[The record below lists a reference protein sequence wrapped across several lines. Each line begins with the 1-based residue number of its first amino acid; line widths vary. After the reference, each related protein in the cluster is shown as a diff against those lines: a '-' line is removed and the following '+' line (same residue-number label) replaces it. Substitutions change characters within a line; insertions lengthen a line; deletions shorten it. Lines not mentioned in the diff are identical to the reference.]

1 MMSRGLVIKN
11 TGSLFLVQLED
22 GSIVETNLRGRFRLK
37 GIRSTNPVVVGD
49 VVGVEGESIVEIE
62 PRKNYI
68 IRKSSNL
75 SKESHILAS
84 NIDQVFLVVT
94 IKKPETPFEFIDRF
108 LLTANAY
115 HIPVV
120 IVLNKVD
127 ILDDDEMVLADAIKG
142 LYQQNLG
149 YKVIF
154 SSVLTGEGV
163 EEVRLML
170 KDKLSLFSGNSGV
183 GKSSLLNALD
193 PSLDLKVGDVSRQ
206 HQTGMHTTTYSE
218 VFSIADGKVIDSPGI
233 KGFGIIDMEA
243 SDISKFFPDIAHYAR
258 NCRFDD
264 CKHINE
270 PNCAVLEA
278 LEQQKIAVSRYNSYK
293 SILLDLDEKKYR

>member
-1 MMSRGLVIKN
+1 MSKGLVIKN

-22 GSIVETNLRGRFRLK
+22 GTIVETSLRGRFRLK

-49 VVGVEGESIVEIE
+49 MVEVDGESIVGIE

-75 SKESHILAS
+75 SKESHILAA

-127 ILDDDEMVLADAIKG
+127 ILDEDEMALAEAIKG
-142 LYQQNLG
+142 LYETNLG
-149 YKVIF
+149 YKVVF
-154 SSVLTGEGV
+154 SSTVTGEGV
-163 EEVRLML
+163 DEVRSML

-183 GKSSLLNALD
+183 GKSSLLNMLE
-193 PSLDLKVGDVSRQ
+193 PSLELKVGDVSRQ

-218 VFSIADGKVIDSPGI
+218 VFDIAEGKVIDSPGI

-243 SDISKFFPDIAHYAR
+243 AEISKFFPDIAKFALE
-258 NCRFDD
+258 CRFDD
-264 CKHINE
+264 CKHLNE
-270 PNCAVLEA
+270 PSCAVLKA
-278 LEQQKIAVSRYNSYK
+278 LEEQKIAASRYNSYK

>member
-1 MMSRGLVIKN
+1 MSKGLVIKN
-11 TGSLFLVQLED
+11 TGSLFLVELED
-22 GSIVETNLRGRFRLK
+22 GSRVETSLRGRFRLK

-49 VVGVEGESIVEIE
+49 IVTVEGETIVDIQ

-75 SKESHILAS
+75 SKESHILAA

-120 IVLNKVD
+120 IVLNKMD
-127 ILDDDEMVLADAIKG
+127 ILDEDELALANAIKG
-142 LYQQNLG
+142 LYETNLG
-149 YKVIF
+149 YKVVL
-154 SSVLTGEGV
+154 SSTVTGEGV
-163 EEVRLML
+163 EEVKAML
-170 KDKLSLFSGNSGV
+170 NGKLSLFSGNSGV
-183 GKSSLLNALD
+183 GKSSLLNMLE
-193 PSLDLKVGDVSRQ
+193 PSLALKVGDVSKQ

-218 VFSIADGKVIDSPGI
+218 VFDIAEGKVIDSPGI

-243 SDISKFFPDIAHYAR
+243 AEISKFFPDIAKYALE
-258 NCRFDD
+258 CRFDD

-270 PNCAVLEA
+270 PNCAVLKA
-278 LEQQKIAVSRYNSYK
+278 LKEQKIAVSRYNSYK

>member
-1 MMSRGLVIKN
+1 MSRGLVIKN

-183 GKSSLLNALD
+183 GKSSLLNVLD

-243 SDISKFFPDIAHYAR
+243 SDISRFFPDIAHYAR

>member
-1 MMSRGLVIKN
+1 MSKGLVIKN

-22 GSIVETNLRGRFRLK
+22 GTVVETSLRGRFRLK

-49 VVGVEGESIVEIE
+49 VVRVDGESIVEIE

-75 SKESHILAS
+75 SKESHILAA

-127 ILDDDEMVLADAIKG
+127 ILDEDEMELAKAIKG
-142 LYQQNLG
+142 LYETNLG
-149 YKVIF
+149 YKVVF
-154 SSVLTGEGV
+154 SSTINGEGV
-163 EEVRLML
+163 EEVKEML
-170 KDKLSLFSGNSGV
+170 KGKLSLFSGNSGV
-183 GKSSLLNALD
+183 GKSSLLNMLE
-193 PSLDLKVGDVSRQ
+193 PSLSLKVGDVSKQ

-218 VFSIADGKVIDSPGI
+218 VFDIAEGKVIDSPGI

-243 SDISKFFPDIAHYAR
+243 AEISKFFPDIAKYALE
-258 NCRFDD
+258 CRFDD

-270 PNCAVLEA
+270 PNCAVLKA
-278 LEQQKIAVSRYNSYK
+278 LEEQKIAFSRYNSYK

>member
-1 MMSRGLVIKN
+1 MSKGLVIKN
-11 TGSLFLVQLED
+11 TGSLFLVELED
-22 GSIVETNLRGRFRLK
+22 GSVVETSLRGRFRLK

-49 VVGVEGESIVEIE
+49 IVSVEGESIVNIE

-75 SKESHILAS
+75 SKESHILAA

-127 ILDDDEMVLADAIKG
+127 ILDEDEMALAKAIKA
-142 LYQQNLG
+142 LYENNLG
-149 YKVIF
+149 YKVVF
-154 SSVLTGEGV
+154 SSTVTGVGV
-163 EEVRLML
+163 HEVKSML
-170 KDKLSLFSGNSGV
+170 NGKLSLFSGNSGV
-183 GKSSLLNALD
+183 GKSSLLNMLE
-193 PSLDLKVGDVSRQ
+193 PSLELKVGDVSKQ

-218 VFSIADGKVIDSPGI
+218 VFDIAEGKVIDSPGI

-243 SDISKFFPDIAHYAR
+243 AEISKFFPDIAKYALE
-258 NCRFDD
+258 CRFDD

-270 PNCAVLEA
+270 PNCAVLKA
-278 LEQQKIAVSRYNSYK
+278 LEEQKIAASRYNSYK

>member
-1 MMSRGLVIKN
+1 MSKGLVIKN

-22 GSIVETNLRGRFRLK
+22 GTVVETSLRGRFRLK

-49 VVGVEGESIVEIE
+49 MVEVDGESIVGIE

-75 SKESHILAS
+75 SKESHILAA

-127 ILDDDEMVLADAIKG
+127 ILDEDEMALAEAIKG
-142 LYQQNLG
+142 LYEKNLG
-149 YKVIF
+149 YKVVF
-154 SSVLTGEGV
+154 SSTVTGEGV
-163 EEVRLML
+163 DEVRFML

-183 GKSSLLNALD
+183 GKSSLLNMLE
-193 PSLDLKVGDVSRQ
+193 PSLELKVGDVSRQ

-218 VFSIADGKVIDSPGI
+218 VFDIAEGKVIDSPGI

-243 SDISKFFPDIAHYAR
+243 AEISKFFPDIAKFALE
-258 NCRFDD
+258 CRFDD
-264 CKHINE
+264 CKHLNE
-270 PNCAVLEA
+270 PSCAVLKA
-278 LEQQKIAVSRYNSYK
+278 LEEQKIAASRYNSYK

>member
-1 MMSRGLVIKN
+1 MSKGLVIKN
-11 TGSLFLVQLED
+11 TGSLFLVELED
-22 GSIVETNLRGRFRLK
+22 GSVVETNLRGRFRLK

-49 VVGVEGESIVEIE
+49 IVQVDGESIVSIE

-75 SKESHILAS
+75 SKESHILAA

-127 ILDDDEMVLADAIKG
+127 ILDEDELALAEAIKG
-142 LYQQNLG
+142 LYEKNLG
-149 YKVIF
+149 YKVVF
-154 SSVLTGEGV
+154 SSTVNGDGV
-163 EEVRLML
+163 EEIKQML
-170 KDKLSLFSGNSGV
+170 EGKLSLFSGNSGV
-183 GKSSLLNALD
+183 GKSSLLNVLE
-193 PSLDLKVGDVSRQ
+193 PSLGLKVGDVSRQ

-218 VFSIADGKVIDSPGI
+218 VFDIAGGKVIDSPGI
-233 KGFGIIDMEA
+233 KGFGIIDMDAAE
-243 SDISKFFPDIAHYAR
+243 ISKFFPDIAKFALE
-258 NCRFDD
+258 CRFDD
-264 CKHINE
+264 CKHVNE
-270 PNCAVLEA
+270 PSCAVLKA
-278 LEQQKIAVSRYNSYK
+278 LEEQKIALSRYNSYK

>member
-1 MMSRGLVIKN
+1 MSRGLVIKN

-22 GSIVETNLRGRFRLK
+22 GSVVETNLRGRFRLK

-49 VVGVEGESIVEIE
+49 MVQVDGESIVAIE

-75 SKESHILAS
+75 SKESHILAA

-127 ILDDDEMVLADAIKG
+127 ILDEDEMALAGAIKA
-142 LYQQNLG
+142 LYEANLG
-149 YKVIF
+149 YKVVF
-154 SSVLTGEGV
+154 SSTVTGEGV
-163 EEVRLML
+163 EQVKAML
-170 KDKLSLFSGNSGV
+170 KGKLSLFSGNSGV
-183 GKSSLLNALD
+183 GKSSLLNVLQ
-193 PSLDLKVGDVSRQ
+193 PSLGLKVGDVSRQ

-218 VFSIADGKVIDSPGI
+218 VF
-233 KGFGIIDMEA
+233 
-243 SDISKFFPDIAHYAR
+243 DIA
-258 NCRFDD
+258 
-264 CKHINE
+264 
-270 PNCAVLEA
+270 
-278 LEQQKIAVSRYNSYK
+278 
-293 SILLDLDEKKYR
+293 

>member
-1 MMSRGLVIKN
+1 MSRGLVIKN
-11 TGSLFLVQLED
+11 TGSLFLVELED
-22 GSIVETNLRGRFRLK
+22 GSVVETSLRGRFRLK

-49 VVGVEGESIVEIE
+49 IVTVEGETIVDIE
-62 PRKNYI
+62 ARKNYI

-75 SKESHILAS
+75 SKESHILAA

-127 ILDDDEMVLADAIKG
+127 ILDEDEMALAKAIKA
-142 LYQQNLG
+142 LYENNLG
-149 YKVIF
+149 YKVVF
-154 SSVLTGEGV
+154 SSTVTGVGV
-163 EEVRLML
+163 QEVKSML
-170 KDKLSLFSGNSGV
+170 NGKLSLFSGNSGV
-183 GKSSLLNALD
+183 GKSSLLNMLE
-193 PSLDLKVGDVSRQ
+193 PSLELKVGDVSKQ

-218 VFSIADGKVIDSPGI
+218 VFDIAEGKVIDSPGI

-243 SDISKFFPDIAHYAR
+243 AEISKFFPDIAKYALE
-258 NCRFDD
+258 CRFDD

-270 PNCAVLEA
+270 PNCAVFKA
-278 LEQQKIAVSRYNSYK
+278 LEEQKIAASRYNSYK

>member
-1 MMSRGLVIKN
+1 MCKGLVIKN

-22 GSIVETNLRGRFRLK
+22 GTIVETSLRGRFRLK

-49 VVGVEGESIVEIE
+49 VVKVEGESIVEIE

-75 SKESHILAS
+75 SKESHILAA

-127 ILDDDEMVLADAIKG
+127 ILDEDEMALADAIKG
-142 LYQQNLG
+142 LYETNLG
-149 YKVIF
+149 YKVVF
-154 SSVLTGEGV
+154 SSTVTGEGV
-163 EEVRLML
+163 DEVRSML

-183 GKSSLLNALD
+183 GKSSLLNMLE
-193 PSLDLKVGDVSRQ
+193 PSLELKVGDVSRQ

-218 VFSIADGKVIDSPGI
+218 VFDIAEGKVIDSPGI

-243 SDISKFFPDIAHYAR
+243 AEISKFFPDIAKYALE
-258 NCRFDD
+258 CRFDD
-264 CKHINE
+264 CKHVNE
-270 PNCAVLEA
+270 PNCAVLKA
-278 LEQQKIAVSRYNSYK
+278 LEEQKIALSRYNSYK

>member
-1 MMSRGLVIKN
+1 MSRGLVIKN

-22 GSIVETNLRGRFRLK
+22 GSLVETNLRGRFRLK

-49 VVGVEGESIVEIE
+49 VVQVDGESIVAIE

-75 SKESHILAS
+75 SKESHILAA

-127 ILDDDEMVLADAIKG
+127 ILDEDEMALASAIKA
-142 LYQQNLG
+142 LYEANLG
-149 YKVIF
+149 YKVVF
-154 SSVLTGEGV
+154 TSTVTGEGV
-163 EEVRLML
+163 EEVKAML
-170 KDKLSLFSGNSGV
+170 KGKLSLFSGNSGV
-183 GKSSLLNALD
+183 GKSSLLNMLD
-193 PSLDLKVGDVSRQ
+193 PSLCLKVGDVSRQ

-218 VFSIADGKVIDSPGI
+218 VFDIAGGKVIDSPGI
-233 KGFGIIDMEA
+233 KGFGIIDMEPA
-243 SDISKFFPDIAHYAR
+243 EISKFFPDIAKFALE
-258 NCRFDD
+258 CRFDD

-270 PNCAVLEA
+270 PSCAVLKA
-278 LEQQKIAVSRYNSYK
+278 LEEQKIAMSRYNSYK

>member
-1 MMSRGLVIKN
+1 MSRGLVIKN

-183 GKSSLLNALD
+183 GKSSLLNTLD

>member
-1 MMSRGLVIKN
+1 MSKGLVIKN

-22 GSIVETNLRGRFRLK
+22 GSLVETNLRGRFRLK

-49 VVGVEGESIVEIE
+49 VVQVDGESIVAIE

-75 SKESHILAS
+75 SKESHILAA

-127 ILDDDEMVLADAIKG
+127 ILDEDEMALASAIKA
-142 LYQQNLG
+142 LYEANLG
-149 YKVIF
+149 YKAVF
-154 SSVLTGEGV
+154 TSTVTGEGV
-163 EEVRLML
+163 EEVKAML
-170 KDKLSLFSGNSGV
+170 KGKLSLFSGNSGV
-183 GKSSLLNALD
+183 GKSSLLNMLD
-193 PSLDLKVGDVSRQ
+193 PSLCLKVGDVSRQ

-218 VFSIADGKVIDSPGI
+218 VFDIAGGKVIDSPGI

-243 SDISKFFPDIAHYAR
+243 AEISKFFPDIAKFALE
-258 NCRFDD
+258 CRFDD

-270 PNCAVLEA
+270 PSCAVLKA
-278 LEQQKIAVSRYNSYK
+278 LEEQKIAMSRYNSYK

>member
-1 MMSRGLVIKN
+1 MSKGLVIKN
-11 TGSLFLVQLED
+11 TGSLFLVELED
-22 GSIVETNLRGRFRLK
+22 GSVVETSLRGRFRLK

-49 VVGVEGESIVEIE
+49 IVEVDGESIVGIE

-75 SKESHILAS
+75 SKESHILAA
-84 NIDQVFLVVT
+84 NINQVFLVVT

-127 ILDDDEMVLADAIKG
+127 ILDEDELALANAIKG
-142 LYQQNLG
+142 LYETNLG
-149 YKVIF
+149 YKVVL
-154 SSVLTGEGV
+154 SSTVTGEGV
-163 EEVRLML
+163 EEVKTML
-170 KDKLSLFSGNSGV
+170 EGKLSLFSGNSGV
-183 GKSSLLNALD
+183 GKSSLLNMLK
-193 PSLDLKVGDVSRQ
+193 PSLALKVGDVSKQ

-218 VFSIADGKVIDSPGI
+218 VFDIAEGKVIDSPGI

-243 SDISKFFPDIAHYAR
+243 AEISKFFPDIAKYALE
-258 NCRFDD
+258 CRFDD

-270 PNCAVLEA
+270 PNCAVLKA
-278 LEQQKIAVSRYNSYK
+278 LEEQKIAISRYNSYK

>member
-1 MMSRGLVIKN
+1 MAKGLVIKN

-22 GSIVETNLRGRFRLK
+22 GSVVETSLRGRFRLK

-49 VVGVEGESIVEIE
+49 IVSVEGESIVNIE

-75 SKESHILAS
+75 SKESHILAA

-127 ILDDDEMVLADAIKG
+127 ILDEDEMALAKAIKA
-142 LYQQNLG
+142 LYEKNLG
-149 YKVIF
+149 YKVVF
-154 SSVLTGEGV
+154 SSTVTGEGV
-163 EEVRLML
+163 DEVKSML
-170 KDKLSLFSGNSGV
+170 NAKLSLFSGNSGV
-183 GKSSLLNALD
+183 GKSSLLNMLE
-193 PSLDLKVGDVSRQ
+193 PSLALKVGDVSKQ

-218 VFSIADGKVIDSPGI
+218 VFDIAEGKVIDSPGI

-243 SDISKFFPDIAHYAR
+243 AEISKFFPDIAKYALE
-258 NCRFDD
+258 CRFDD

-270 PNCAVLEA
+270 PNCAVLKA
-278 LEQQKIAVSRYNSYK
+278 LEEQKIAASRYNSYK

>member
-1 MMSRGLVIKN
+1 MSKGLVIKN

-22 GSIVETNLRGRFRLK
+22 GTIVETNLRGRFRLK

-49 VVGVEGESIVEIE
+49 MVQVDGESIVAIE

-75 SKESHILAS
+75 SKESHILAA

-127 ILDDDEMVLADAIKG
+127 ILDEDEMALAEAIKG
-142 LYQQNLG
+142 LYEKNLG

-154 SSVLTGEGV
+154 SSTVTGEGV
-163 EEVRLML
+163 VEVKDML
-170 KDKLSLFSGNSGV
+170 AGKLSLFSGNSGV
-183 GKSSLLNALD
+183 GKSSLLNVLE
-193 PSLDLKVGDVSRQ
+193 PSLGLKVGDVSRQ

-218 VFSIADGKVIDSPGI
+218 VFDIAGGKVIDSPGI

-243 SDISKFFPDIAHYAR
+243 AEISKFFPDIAKFALE
-258 NCRFDD
+258 CRFDD
-264 CKHINE
+264 CKHLNE
-270 PNCAVLEA
+270 PSCAVLKA
-278 LEQQKIAVSRYNSYK
+278 LEEQKIAASRYNSYK

>member
-1 MMSRGLVIKN
+1 MSKGLVVKN
-11 TGSLFLVQLED
+11 TGSLFLVQLEN
-22 GSIVETNLRGRFRLK
+22 GNVVETNLRGRFRLK

-49 VVGVEGESIVEIE
+49 IVEVEGESIVGIE

-75 SKESHILAS
+75 SKESHILAA
-84 NIDQVFLVVT
+84 NIDQVFLVIT

-127 ILDDDEMVLADAIKG
+127 ILNEEEMALAEAIKW
-142 LYQQNLG
+142 LYEKSLG
-149 YKVIF
+149 YKVVF
-154 SSVLTGEGV
+154 SSTITGEGV
-163 EEVRLML
+163 DEIKAML
-170 KDKLSLFSGNSGV
+170 KGKLSLFSGNSGV
-183 GKSSLLNALD
+183 GKSSLLNELLPD
-193 PSLDLKVGDVSRQ
+193 LRLKVGDVSKQ

-218 VFSIADGKVIDSPGI
+218 VFDVAEGKVIDSPGI

-243 SDISKFFPDIAHYAR
+243 AEISKFFPDIAKYALQ
-258 NCRFDD
+258 CRFDD

-278 LEQQKIAVSRYNSYK
+278 LEKQKIAQSRYNSYK

>member
-1 MMSRGLVIKN
+1 MSRGLVIKN

-22 GSIVETNLRGRFRLK
+22 GSLVETNLRGRFRLK

-49 VVGVEGESIVEIE
+49 MVQVDGESIVAIE

-75 SKESHILAS
+75 SKESHILAA

-127 ILDDDEMVLADAIKG
+127 ILDEDEMALAGAIKA
-142 LYQQNLG
+142 LYETNLG
-149 YKVIF
+149 YKVVL
-154 SSVLTGEGV
+154 SSTVTGEGV
-163 EEVRLML
+163 EDVKTML
-170 KDKLSLFSGNSGV
+170 NAKLSLFSGNSGV
-183 GKSSLLNALD
+183 GKSSLLNMLE
-193 PSLDLKVGDVSRQ
+193 PSLSLKVGDVSRQ

-218 VFSIADGKVIDSPGI
+218 VFDIAGGKVIDSPGI

-243 SDISKFFPDIAHYAR
+243 AEISKFFPDIAKYAL

-264 CKHINE
+264 CKHVNE

-278 LEQQKIAVSRYNSYK
+278 LQQQKIAQSRYNSYK

>member
-1 MMSRGLVIKN
+1 MSRGLVIKN
-11 TGSLFLVQLED
+11 TGSLFLVELED

-49 VVGVEGESIVEIE
+49 IVVVEGESIVEIE

-127 ILDDDEMVLADAIKG
+127 ILDEDEMALADAIKG

-183 GKSSLLNALD
+183 GKSSLLNVLD

-293 SILLDLDEKKYR
+293 SILLDLGEK

>member
-1 MMSRGLVIKN
+1 MSRGLVIKN

-163 EEVRLML
+163 EGVRLML

-218 VFSIADGKVIDSPGI
+218 VFSIANGKVIDSPGI

>member
-1 MMSRGLVIKN
+1 MAKGLVIKN

-22 GSIVETNLRGRFRLK
+22 GSVVETSLRGRFRLK

-49 VVGVEGESIVEIE
+49 IVEVDGESIVNIE

-75 SKESHILAS
+75 SKESHILAA

-127 ILDDDEMVLADAIKG
+127 ILDEDEMALAKAIKA
-142 LYQQNLG
+142 LYENNLG
-149 YKVIF
+149 YKVVF
-154 SSVLTGEGV
+154 SSTVTGVGV
-163 EEVRLML
+163 EEVKSML
-170 KDKLSLFSGNSGV
+170 NGKLSLFSGNSGV
-183 GKSSLLNALD
+183 GKSSLLNMLE
-193 PSLDLKVGDVSRQ
+193 PSLELKVGDVSKQ

-218 VFSIADGKVIDSPGI
+218 VFDIAEGKVIDSPGI

-243 SDISKFFPDIAHYAR
+243 AEISKFFPDIAKYALE
-258 NCRFDD
+258 CRFDD

-270 PNCAVLEA
+270 PNCAVLKA
-278 LEQQKIAVSRYNSYK
+278 LEEQKIAASRYNSYK

>member
-1 MMSRGLVIKN
+1 MSKGLVIKN
-11 TGSLFLVQLED
+11 TGSLFLVELED
-22 GSIVETNLRGRFRLK
+22 GSVVETSLRGRFRLK

-49 VVGVEGESIVEIE
+49 IVTVEGETIVDIQ

-75 SKESHILAS
+75 SKESHILAA

-127 ILDDDEMVLADAIKG
+127 ILDEDEMALAKAIKA
-142 LYQQNLG
+142 LYENNLG
-149 YKVIF
+149 YKVVF
-154 SSVLTGEGV
+154 SSTVTGVGV
-163 EEVRLML
+163 EEVKSML
-170 KDKLSLFSGNSGV
+170 NGKLSLFSGNSGV
-183 GKSSLLNALD
+183 GKSSLLNMLE
-193 PSLDLKVGDVSRQ
+193 PSLELKVGDVSKQ

-218 VFSIADGKVIDSPGI
+218 VFDIAEGKVIDSPGI

-243 SDISKFFPDIAHYAR
+243 AEISKFFPDIAKYALE
-258 NCRFDD
+258 CRFDD

-270 PNCAVLEA
+270 PNCAVLKA
-278 LEQQKIAVSRYNSYK
+278 LEEQKIAASRYNSYK

>member
-1 MMSRGLVIKN
+1 MSRGLVIKN
-11 TGSLFLVQLED
+11 TGSLFLVQLGD
-22 GSIVETNLRGRFRLK
+22 GSVVETNLRGRFRLK

-49 VVGVEGESIVEIE
+49 MVQVDGESIVAIE

-75 SKESHILAS
+75 SKESHILAA

-127 ILDDDEMVLADAIKG
+127 ILDEDEMALAGAIKA
-142 LYQQNLG
+142 LYEANLG
-149 YKVIF
+149 YKVVF
-154 SSVLTGEGV
+154 SSTVTGEGV
-163 EEVRLML
+163 EEVKAML
-170 KDKLSLFSGNSGV
+170 KGKLSLFSGNSGV
-183 GKSSLLNALD
+183 GKSSLLNVLQ
-193 PSLDLKVGDVSRQ
+193 PSLGLKVGDVSRQ

-218 VFSIADGKVIDSPGI
+218 VFDIAEGKVIDSPGI

-243 SDISKFFPDIAHYAR
+243 AEISKFFPDIAKFALE
-258 NCRFDD
+258 CRFDD

-270 PNCAVLEA
+270 PSCAVLKA
-278 LEQQKIAVSRYNSYK
+278 LEEQKIAMSRYNSYK

>member
-1 MMSRGLVIKN
+1 MSKGLVIKN

-22 GSIVETNLRGRFRLK
+22 GTVVETSLRGRFRLK

-49 VVGVEGESIVEIE
+49 IVKVEGESIVDIE

-75 SKESHILAS
+75 SKESHILAA

-127 ILDDDEMVLADAIKG
+127 ILDEDEMELAKAIKG
-142 LYQQNLG
+142 LYETNLG
-149 YKVIF
+149 YKVVF
-154 SSVLTGEGV
+154 SSTINGEGV
-163 EEVRLML
+163 EEVKEML
-170 KDKLSLFSGNSGV
+170 KGKLSLFSGNSGV
-183 GKSSLLNALD
+183 GKSSLLNMLE
-193 PSLDLKVGDVSRQ
+193 PSLSLKVGDVSKQ

-218 VFSIADGKVIDSPGI
+218 VFDIAEGKVIDSPGI

-243 SDISKFFPDIAHYAR
+243 AEISKFFPDIAKYALE
-258 NCRFDD
+258 CRFDD

-270 PNCAVLEA
+270 PNCAVLKA
-278 LEQQKIAVSRYNSYK
+278 LEEQKIAFSRYNSYK

>member
-1 MMSRGLVIKN
+1 MSKGLVIKN
-11 TGSLFLVQLED
+11 TGSLFLVELED
-22 GSIVETNLRGRFRLK
+22 GSVVETSLRGRFRLK

-49 VVGVEGESIVEIE
+49 IVTVEGETIVDIQ

-75 SKESHILAS
+75 SKESHILAA

-127 ILDDDEMVLADAIKG
+127 ILDEDEMALAKAIKA
-142 LYQQNLG
+142 LYENNLG
-149 YKVIF
+149 YKVVF
-154 SSVLTGEGV
+154 SSTVTGVGV
-163 EEVRLML
+163 HEVKSML
-170 KDKLSLFSGNSGV
+170 NGKLSLFSGNSGV
-183 GKSSLLNALD
+183 GKSSLLNMLE
-193 PSLDLKVGDVSRQ
+193 PSLELKVGDVSKQ

-218 VFSIADGKVIDSPGI
+218 VFDIAEGKVIDSPGI

-243 SDISKFFPDIAHYAR
+243 AEISKFFPDIAKYALE
-258 NCRFDD
+258 CRFDD

-270 PNCAVLEA
+270 PNCAVLKA
-278 LEQQKIAVSRYNSYK
+278 LEEQKIAASRYNSYK

>member
-1 MMSRGLVIKN
+1 MTKGLVIKN

-22 GSIVETNLRGRFRLK
+22 GSVVETSLRGRFRLK

-49 VVGVEGESIVEIE
+49 IVSVEGESIVNIE

-75 SKESHILAS
+75 SKESHILAA

-127 ILDDDEMVLADAIKG
+127 ILEEDEMALAKAIKA
-142 LYQQNLG
+142 LYEKNLG
-149 YKVIF
+149 YKVVF
-154 SSVLTGEGV
+154 SSTVTGEGV
-163 EEVRLML
+163 DEVKAML
-170 KDKLSLFSGNSGV
+170 NAKLSLFSGNSGV
-183 GKSSLLNALD
+183 GKSSLLNMLE
-193 PSLDLKVGDVSRQ
+193 PSLALKVGDVSKQ

-218 VFSIADGKVIDSPGI
+218 VFDIAEGKVIDSPGI

-243 SDISKFFPDIAHYAR
+243 AEISKFFPDIAKYALE
-258 NCRFDD
+258 CRFDD

-270 PNCAVLEA
+270 PNCAVFKA
-278 LEQQKIAVSRYNSYK
+278 LEEQKIAASRYNSYK

>member
-1 MMSRGLVIKN
+1 MSKGLVIKN
-11 TGSLFLVQLED
+11 TGSLFLVELED
-22 GSIVETNLRGRFRLK
+22 GSVVETSLRGRFRLK

-49 VVGVEGESIVEIE
+49 IVTVEGETIVDIQ

-75 SKESHILAS
+75 SKESHILAA

-127 ILDDDEMVLADAIKG
+127 ILDEDEMALAKAIKA
-142 LYQQNLG
+142 LYENNLG
-149 YKVIF
+149 YKVVF
-154 SSVLTGEGV
+154 SSTVTGVGV
-163 EEVRLML
+163 QEVKSML
-170 KDKLSLFSGNSGV
+170 NGKLSLFSGNSGV
-183 GKSSLLNALD
+183 GKSSLLNMLE
-193 PSLDLKVGDVSRQ
+193 PSLELKVGDVSKQ

-218 VFSIADGKVIDSPGI
+218 VFDIAEGKVIDSPGI

-243 SDISKFFPDIAHYAR
+243 AEISKFFPDITKYALE
-258 NCRFDD
+258 CRFDD

-270 PNCAVLEA
+270 PNCAVLKA
-278 LEQQKIAVSRYNSYK
+278 LEEQKIAASRYNSYK

>member
-1 MMSRGLVIKN
+1 MNKGLVIKN

-22 GSIVETNLRGRFRLK
+22 GSVVETSLRGRFRLK

-49 VVGVEGESIVEIE
+49 IVSVEGESIVNIE

-75 SKESHILAS
+75 SKESHILAA

-127 ILDDDEMVLADAIKG
+127 ILEEDEMALAKAIKA
-142 LYQQNLG
+142 LYEKNLG
-149 YKVIF
+149 YKVVF
-154 SSVLTGEGV
+154 SSTVTGEGV
-163 EEVRLML
+163 DEVKAML
-170 KDKLSLFSGNSGV
+170 NAKLSLFSGNSGV
-183 GKSSLLNALD
+183 GKSSLLNMLE
-193 PSLDLKVGDVSRQ
+193 PSLALKVGDVSKQ

-218 VFSIADGKVIDSPGI
+218 VFDIAEGKVIDSPGI

-243 SDISKFFPDIAHYAR
+243 AEISKFFPDIAKYALE
-258 NCRFDD
+258 CRFDD

-270 PNCAVLEA
+270 PNCAVLKA
-278 LEQQKIAVSRYNSYK
+278 LEEQKIAASRYNSYK

>member
-1 MMSRGLVIKN
+1 MTKGLVIKN

-22 GSIVETNLRGRFRLK
+22 GSVVETSLRGRFRLK

-49 VVGVEGESIVEIE
+49 IVSVEGESIVNIE

-75 SKESHILAS
+75 SKESHILAA

-127 ILDDDEMVLADAIKG
+127 ILDEDEMALAKAIKA
-142 LYQQNLG
+142 LYEKNLG
-149 YKVIF
+149 YKVVF
-154 SSVLTGEGV
+154 SSTVTGEGV
-163 EEVRLML
+163 EEVKAML
-170 KDKLSLFSGNSGV
+170 NAKLSLFSGNSGV
-183 GKSSLLNALD
+183 GKSSLLNMLE
-193 PSLDLKVGDVSRQ
+193 PSLALKVGDVSKQ

-218 VFSIADGKVIDSPGI
+218 VFDIAEGKVIDSPGI

-243 SDISKFFPDIAHYAR
+243 AEISKFFPDIAKYALE
-258 NCRFDD
+258 CRFDD

-270 PNCAVLEA
+270 PNCAVLKA
-278 LEQQKIAVSRYNSYK
+278 LEEQKIAASRYNSYK

>member
-1 MMSRGLVIKN
+1 MSRGLVIKN
-11 TGSLFLVQLED
+11 TGSLFLVELED

-49 VVGVEGESIVEIE
+49 VVEVEEESIVEIE

>member
-1 MMSRGLVIKN
+1 MSRGLVIKN

-22 GSIVETNLRGRFRLK
+22 GSLVETNLRGRFRLK

-49 VVGVEGESIVEIE
+49 VVQVDGESIVAIE

-75 SKESHILAS
+75 SKESHILAA

-127 ILDDDEMVLADAIKG
+127 ILDEDEMALASAIKA
-142 LYQQNLG
+142 LYEANLG
-149 YKVIF
+149 YKVVF
-154 SSVLTGEGV
+154 SSTVTGEGV
-163 EEVRLML
+163 EEVKAML
-170 KDKLSLFSGNSGV
+170 KGKLSLFSGNSGV
-183 GKSSLLNALD
+183 GKSSLLNVLQ
-193 PSLDLKVGDVSRQ
+193 PSLGLKVGDVSRQ

-218 VFSIADGKVIDSPGI
+218 VFDIAEGKVIDSPGI

-243 SDISKFFPDIAHYAR
+243 AEISKFFPDIAKFALE
-258 NCRFDD
+258 CRFDD

-270 PNCAVLEA
+270 PSCAVLKA
-278 LEQQKIAVSRYNSYK
+278 LEEQKIAMSRYNSYK

>member
-1 MMSRGLVIKN
+1 MSRGLVIKN

-127 ILDDDEMVLADAIKG
+127 ILDEYEMVLADAIKG

>member
-1 MMSRGLVIKN
+1 MSRGLVIKN
-11 TGSLFLVQLED
+11 TGSLFLVELED
-22 GSIVETNLRGRFRLK
+22 GSVVETSLRGRFRLK

-49 VVGVEGESIVEIE
+49 IVTVEGETIVDIE
-62 PRKNYI
+62 ARKNYI

-75 SKESHILAS
+75 SKESHILAA

-127 ILDDDEMVLADAIKG
+127 ILDEDEMALAGAIKA
-142 LYQQNLG
+142 LYETNLG
-149 YKVIF
+149 YKVVF
-154 SSVLTGEGV
+154 SSTVIGEGV
-163 EEVRLML
+163 EEVKTML
-170 KDKLSLFSGNSGV
+170 NAKLSLFSGNSGV
-183 GKSSLLNALD
+183 GKSSLLNMLE
-193 PSLDLKVGDVSRQ
+193 PSLELKVGDVSKQ

-218 VFSIADGKVIDSPGI
+218 VFDIAEGKVIDSPGI

-243 SDISKFFPDIAHYAR
+243 AEISKFFPDIAKYALE
-258 NCRFDD
+258 CRFDD

-270 PNCAVLEA
+270 PNCAVLKA
-278 LEQQKIAVSRYNSYK
+278 LEEQKIAASRYNSYK

>member
-1 MMSRGLVIKN
+1 MSRGLVIKN

-22 GSIVETNLRGRFRLK
+22 GSLVETNLRGRFRLK

-49 VVGVEGESIVEIE
+49 IVQVDGESIVSIE

-75 SKESHILAS
+75 SKESHILAA

-127 ILDDDEMVLADAIKG
+127 ILDEDELALAEAIKG
-142 LYQQNLG
+142 LYEKSLG
-149 YKVIF
+149 YKVVF
-154 SSVLTGEGV
+154 SSTVNGDGV
-163 EEVRLML
+163 EEIKQML
-170 KDKLSLFSGNSGV
+170 EGKLSLFSGNSGV
-183 GKSSLLNALD
+183 GKSSLLNVLE
-193 PSLDLKVGDVSRQ
+193 PSLGLKVGDVSRQ

-218 VFSIADGKVIDSPGI
+218 VFDIAGGKVIDSPGI

-243 SDISKFFPDIAHYAR
+243 AEISKFFPDIAKFALE
-258 NCRFDD
+258 CRFDD
-264 CKHINE
+264 CKHVNE
-270 PNCAVLEA
+270 PSCAVLKA
-278 LEQQKIAVSRYNSYK
+278 LEEQKIALSRYNSYK

>member
-1 MMSRGLVIKN
+1 MAKGLVIKN

-22 GSIVETNLRGRFRLK
+22 GSVVETSLRGRFRLK

-49 VVGVEGESIVEIE
+49 IVSVEGESIVNIE

-75 SKESHILAS
+75 SKESHILAA

-127 ILDDDEMVLADAIKG
+127 ILDEDEMALAKAIKA
-142 LYQQNLG
+142 LYENNLG
-149 YKVIF
+149 YKVVF
-154 SSVLTGEGV
+154 SSTVTGVGV
-163 EEVRLML
+163 EEVKSML
-170 KDKLSLFSGNSGV
+170 NGKLSLFSGNSGV
-183 GKSSLLNALD
+183 GKSSLLNMLE
-193 PSLDLKVGDVSRQ
+193 PSLELKVGDVSKQ

-218 VFSIADGKVIDSPGI
+218 VFDIAEGKVIDSPGI

-243 SDISKFFPDIAHYAR
+243 AEISKFFPDIAKYALE
-258 NCRFDD
+258 CRFDD

-270 PNCAVLEA
+270 PNCAVLKA
-278 LEQQKIAVSRYNSYK
+278 LEEQKIAASRYNSYK

>member
-1 MMSRGLVIKN
+1 MSRGLVIKN

>member
-1 MMSRGLVIKN
+1 MSRGLVIKN

-22 GSIVETNLRGRFRLK
+22 GSVVETNLRGRFRLK

-49 VVGVEGESIVEIE
+49 MVQVDGESIVAIE

-75 SKESHILAS
+75 SKESHILAA

-127 ILDDDEMVLADAIKG
+127 ILDEDEMALAGAIKA
-142 LYQQNLG
+142 LYEANLG
-149 YKVIF
+149 YKVVF
-154 SSVLTGEGV
+154 SSTVTGEGV
-163 EEVRLML
+163 EEVKAML
-170 KDKLSLFSGNSGV
+170 KGKLSLFSGNSGV
-183 GKSSLLNALD
+183 GKSSLLNVLQ
-193 PSLDLKVGDVSRQ
+193 PSLGLKVGDVSRQ

-218 VFSIADGKVIDSPGI
+218 VFDIAEGKVIDSPGI

-243 SDISKFFPDIAHYAR
+243 AEISKFFPDIAKFALE
-258 NCRFDD
+258 CRFDD

-270 PNCAVLEA
+270 PSCAVLKA
-278 LEQQKIAVSRYNSYK
+278 LEEQKIAMSRYNSYK

>member
-1 MMSRGLVIKN
+1 MSKGLVIKN
-11 TGSLFLVQLED
+11 TGSLFLVELED
-22 GSIVETNLRGRFRLK
+22 GSVVETNLRGRFRLK

-49 VVGVEGESIVEIE
+49 IVQVDGESIVSIE

-75 SKESHILAS
+75 SKESHILAA

-127 ILDDDEMVLADAIKG
+127 ILDEDELALAEAIKG
-142 LYQQNLG
+142 LYEKNLG
-149 YKVIF
+149 YKVVF
-154 SSVLTGEGV
+154 SSTVNGDGV
-163 EEVRLML
+163 EEIKQML
-170 KDKLSLFSGNSGV
+170 EGKLSLFSGNSGV
-183 GKSSLLNALD
+183 GKSSLLNVLE
-193 PSLDLKVGDVSRQ
+193 PSLGLKVGDVSRQ

-218 VFSIADGKVIDSPGI
+218 VFDIAGGKVIDSPGI

-243 SDISKFFPDIAHYAR
+243 AEISKFFPDIAKFALE
-258 NCRFDD
+258 CRFDD
-264 CKHINE
+264 CKHVNE
-270 PNCAVLEA
+270 PSCAVLKA
-278 LEQQKIAVSRYNSYK
+278 LEEQKIALSRYNSYK
-293 SILLDLDEKKYR
+293 SILFDLDEKKYR